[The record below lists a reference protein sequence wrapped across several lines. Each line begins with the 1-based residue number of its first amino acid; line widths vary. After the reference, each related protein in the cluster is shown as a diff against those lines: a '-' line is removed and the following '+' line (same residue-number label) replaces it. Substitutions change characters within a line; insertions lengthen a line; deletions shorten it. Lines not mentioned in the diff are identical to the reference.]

1 MCFDVGVERAYLC
14 SLLSS
19 NLKPNGNSL
28 EEYRAA
34 IGMFHSHTCR
44 LCGPFVIRTDTY
56 LNIFRTNLRC
66 SLFFVCLL
74 LLQDLNSNV
83 NALFLLFTLHFI
95 LLVGNIESNPD
106 PHELSQSISEN
117 NHTDRCISLCN
128 INIRSIRN
136 KIEFL
141 ETSLNNF
148 DILVVT
154 ETHLDNQIND
164 SDITLDSFPNI
175 IHRKDSSNSGGGLLI
190 YSKNDISISRKSELE
205 NNLDETIWVEI
216 RSKGQSFFLCNT
228 HRSPC
233 TDIDYRTRIQI
244 YCVQITTNLLTL

>member
-1 MCFDVGVERAYLC
+1 M
-14 SLLSS
+14 
-19 NLKPNGNSL
+19 GNSL

-34 IGMFHSHTCR
+34 IGMFHSCR
-44 LCGPFVIRTDTY
+44 LCGPFVIRTDSY
-56 LNIFRTNLRC
+56 LNIFRTNLLC

-74 LLQDLNSNV
+74 LLQGLNPNV

-95 LLVGNIESNPD
+95 LLVGNIELNPG
-106 PHELSQSISEN
+106 PHELSLSISEN

-128 INIRSIRN
+128 MNILSIRN

-141 ETSLNNF
+141 ETSLNDF

-154 ETHLDNQIND
+154 DTHLDNQIND

-175 IHRKDSSNSGGGLLI
+175 IHRNESSNSGGGLLI
-190 YSKNDISISRKSELE
+190 YSKNDISISRKFELE

-216 RSKGQSFFLCNT
+216 RCKGKSFF
-228 HRSPC
+228 SM
-233 TDIDYRTRIQI
+233 
-244 YCVQITTNLLTL
+244 

>member
-1 MCFDVGVERAYLC
+1 
-14 SLLSS
+14 
-19 NLKPNGNSL
+19 
-28 EEYRAA
+28 
-34 IGMFHSHTCR
+34 MFHSHTCR
-44 LCGPFVIRTDTY
+44 LYGPFVIRTDTY

-66 SLFFVCLL
+66 SLLFVCLL
-74 LLQDLNSNV
+74 LLQGLNPNV
-83 NALFLLFTLHFI
+83 NALFLLFTLQFI
-95 LLVGNIESNPD
+95 LLVGNIESNPG

-136 KIEFL
+136 KMEFL
-141 ETSLNNF
+141 ETSLNDF

-175 IHRKDSSNSGGGLLI
+175 IHRKDRSNSGGWLLI

-216 RSKGQSFFLCNT
+216 RSKGQSF
-228 HRSPC
+228 
-233 TDIDYRTRIQI
+233 
-244 YCVQITTNLLTL
+244 LL

>member
-1 MCFDVGVERAYLC
+1 M
-14 SLLSS
+14 
-19 NLKPNGNSL
+19 GNSL
-28 EEYRAA
+28 EEYRAD

-74 LLQDLNSNV
+74 LLQGLNPNV
-83 NALFLLFTLHFI
+83 NALFLLLNSI
-95 LLVGNIESNPD
+95 LYYLSEISNLILVHTNY
-106 PHELSQSISEN
+106 QSISEN
-117 NHTDRCISLCN
+117 NHTDRCIPLCN
-128 INIRSIRN
+128 INIHSIRN
-136 KIEFL
+136 KMEFL
-141 ETSLNNF
+141 ETSLNDF

-175 IHRKDSSNSGGGLLI
+175 IHRKDRSNSGGGLLI
-190 YSKNDISISRKSELE
+190 YLKNDISISRKSELE

-216 RSKGQSFFLCNT
+216 RSKGKSFF
-228 HRSPC
+228 
-233 TDIDYRTRIQI
+233 IM
-244 YCVQITTNLLTL
+244 

>member
-1 MCFDVGVERAYLC
+1 M
-14 SLLSS
+14 
-19 NLKPNGNSL
+19 GNSL
-28 EEYRAA
+28 EEYRTAMS
-34 IGMFHSHTCR
+34 MFHSHTCR
-44 LCGPFVIRTDTY
+44 LCGPFVILTDTY

-74 LLQDLNSNV
+74 LLQVLNPNV

-95 LLVGNIESNPD
+95 LLVHVVGNIESNPG

-136 KIEFL
+136 KMEFL
-141 ETSLNNF
+141 ETSLNDF
-148 DILVVT
+148 DILGVT
-154 ETHLDNQIND
+154 ETHIDNQIND

-175 IHRKDSSNSGGGLLI
+175 IHRKDRSNSGGGLLI

-216 RSKGQSFFLCNT
+216 RSKGQSFLLHST
-228 HRSPC
+228 YRSPC
-233 TDIDYRTRIQI
+233 TDIDYWTR
-244 YCVQITTNLLTL
+244 LTYILYVIEFRGGSREGGGATGARAP